1 MADIQSRMREIVE
14 ATRWQTSA
22 PGADAVWR
30 RGHRRRR
37 TKVAGGVVLL
47 TVGLVATG
55 TVGQAL
61 LRNPTRP
68 TVGGTVA
75 VPSSTPSRSLSCPK
89 GPVACG
95 ESQGIRWQV
104 RLLERGSFKVLGQTI
119 KDALLGLG
127 VGRQEVGRLRS
138 PLPTSGNLATG
149 SAFATPQG
157 RLRAVWGILTPGTPP
172 GRSDPG
178 RIVRFSVGYGDATGR
193 PTGAAEAITIPV
205 RALRARIWVAFIP
218 ATAWLVGL
226 DGFDAQ
232 GNPLDQAGASS
243 ACSTPPRLPLLTCRR
258 AGPAPTSHG

>member
-75 VPSSTPSRSLSCPK
+75 VPSSTPSRSRSCRK

-104 RLLERGSFKVLGQTI
+104 RLLERGSFKVLGHTI

-172 GRSDPG
+172 
-178 RIVRFSVGYGDATGR
+178 
-193 PTGAAEAITIPV
+193 
-205 RALRARIWVAFIP
+205 
-218 ATAWLVGL
+218 
-226 DGFDAQ
+226 
-232 GNPLDQAGASS
+232 
-243 ACSTPPRLPLLTCRR
+243 RLPLLTCRR

>member
-104 RLLERGSFKVLGQTI
+104 RLLERG
-119 KDALLGLG
+119 
-127 VGRQEVGRLRS
+127 
-138 PLPTSGNLATG
+138 
-149 SAFATPQG
+149 
-157 RLRAVWGILTPGTPP
+157 ILTPGTPP